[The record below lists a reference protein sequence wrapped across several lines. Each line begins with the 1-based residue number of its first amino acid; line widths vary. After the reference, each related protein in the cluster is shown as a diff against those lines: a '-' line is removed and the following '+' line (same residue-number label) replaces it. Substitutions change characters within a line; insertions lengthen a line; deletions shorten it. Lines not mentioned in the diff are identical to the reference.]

1 MRALMMSVL
10 DDQLARRL
18 MRLRQAAG
26 FSLDALAN
34 RSGISRASL
43 SRLERGESS
52 PTAATL
58 GRLCSVFSI
67 PMAHLFADLGAVG
80 KDLVPLCEQ
89 EIWHDAETGFRRR
102 NVSPAQPGYRGTV
115 IEGVLPPGQKISYAG
130 SPIPDLEH
138 HLVLLEGQLE
148 VSLDAI
154 THALNAGDCIRFLL
168 TGTNSYRAPGPNPAR
183 YLLSVIAP

>member
-1 MRALMMSVL
+1 MTAF

-18 MRLRQAAG
+18 MRLRQTAG
-26 FSLDALAN
+26 FSLDELADK
-34 RSGISRASL
+34 SGISRASL

-67 PMAHLFADLGAVG
+67 PMANLFADLDAVG
-80 KDLVPLCEQ
+80 TELVPMDRQ
-89 EIWHDAETGFRRR
+89 KIWHDADTGFRRR

-115 IEGVLPPGQKISYAG
+115 IEGMLPPGQEISYSG

-138 HLVLLEGQLE
+138 HLVVLDGKLE
-148 VSLDAI
+148 VSLGAI
-154 THALNAGDCIRFLL
+154 THALNAGDCVRFQL
-168 TGTNSYRAPGPNPAR
+168 TGTNSYRAPGPKPAR
-183 YLLSVIAP
+183 YLLCVIAP